1 MYIIC
6 LLKSKKIKAIL
17 NIAST
22 WNPTKPLKVN
32 FKREITVLF
41 YSYFIITIFENHN
54 PEPSFLNDAL

>member
-17 NIAST
+17 NIASA
-22 WNPTKPLKVN
+22 WSQTKPLKVN

-41 YSYFIITIFENHN
+41 YSYFIITIFEN